1 MRAVCIHHSGNDFD
15 PEVGSIRNVEDLYIT
30 RILRDGEDVETE
42 DEERPGYFK
51 PENILLSLL
60 REGDI
65 VEDNYCHGRYL
76 VV

>member
-1 MRAVCIHHSGNDFD
+1 MRAVCIHQSNDFD
-15 PEVGSIRNVEDLYIT
+15 HEVGSIRNVEDLYIT
-30 RILRDGEDVETE
+30 RILRAGEDVETE
-42 DEERPGYFK
+42 DENKPGYFK
-51 PENILLSLL
+51 PEKVRLSLL

>member
-1 MRAVCIHHSGNDFD
+1 MRAVCIHRDNDFD

-30 RILRDGEDVETE
+30 RILRDGEDVDTE
-42 DEERPGYFK
+42 DEKKPGYLK
-51 PENILLSLL
+51 SENVLLSLL